1 MSEQASRIRR
11 LIDQAREGDDAA
23 RDELFGAC
31 RNYVA
36 IVARTQ
42 AESWLRAK
50 VDASD
55 IVQQSLLDAHKGFA
69 RFEGREEGEW
79 LAWLKQIV
87 THNTQDLVRKYRTAK
102 RATGRE
108 ARDHGDSQGFSLIDN
123 LPEDVPTPSQALMA
137 HEREL
142 QLADALAQLSADH
155 QEVIHLRSLQ
165 RLPFE
170 EVAERMG
177 RSRPA
182 TQMLWMRAIEKLEA
196 LLTSADQSRH

>member
-1 MSEQASRIRR
+1 MASDPSRIRL
-11 LIDQAREGDDAA
+11 LITAARAGDDRA
-23 RDELFGAC
+23 RDDLFRAC
-31 RNYVA
+31 RNYMAV
-36 IVARTQ
+36 IARTQ
-42 AESWLRAK
+42 VESWLRVK

-55 IVQQSLLDAHKGFA
+55 IVQQSLLDAHRGFGG
-69 RFEGREEGEW
+69 FDGSEEGEW

-87 THNTQDLVRKYRTAK
+87 THNTQDMVRKYRTAK
-102 RATGRE
+102 RAAGRE
-108 ARDHGDSQGFSLIDN
+108 ADFGPDSQGFSLIDA
-123 LPEDVPTPSQALMA
+123 LPQDVPTPSQALMA

-142 QLADALAQLSADH
+142 QLADALSQLSEDH

-182 TQMLWMRAIEKLEA
+182 TQMLWMRAVQRLEG
-196 LLTSADQSRH
+196 LLAAVEER